1 MVELADIVS
10 PIDLGI
16 ELAKNSGRYVMYLRA
31 DGPNNCPDPD
41 KALAVWDFY
50 SSKTNINLLVLDALR
65 QDGEVYVYFDGRDYS
80 HECLQEWV
88 VPKKL
93 LEDGEYDLDMDY
105 YIFAEITGPNGEG
118 MGFN

>member
-1 MVELADIVS
+1 MVEYKDIVS
-10 PIDLGI
+10 PIDIGL

-31 DGPNNCPDPD
+31 DGPNNCSDSN
-41 KALAVWDFY
+41 KVAEVWDFY
-50 SSKTNINLLVLDALR
+50 LTKMNSLVFDSLR
-65 QDGEVYVYFDGRDYS
+65 QDGEIYVYFDGKDYPQ
-80 HECLQEWV
+80 ECLEEWV

-93 LEDGEYDLDMDY
+93 LEDGEYSLDMDY